1 MSQPNTNQT
10 LAIVIPAYKGDFLA
24 KALAC
29 LVRQTDQRFNI
40 YIGDD
45 ASPDDIAGIV
55 RATLGNRP
63 YVLKRFEKN
72 LGGQSLTKHWMRCV
86 EMSNE
91 PWFWLFSDDD
101 LMDDNCV
108 AAIHAML
115 AADAN
120 AADLMRFDAWI
131 VDGTDRVTGLHAL
144 NLDREMGLE
153 FAYGLLMG
161 WRRSFVQ
168 QLVIRRT
175 AFQRIGGYLEQPL
188 GWSTDDAAII
198 ALGWEKPVLRIPGAR
213 IRWRCSDKNISP
225 DRSLERRKRT
235 IGAICQFL
243 EWLEVKLKSPR
254 SEIFPGDE
262 AAFHVAMDRY
272 LIEQVMVQ
280 GGRPALANWERLKQ
294 TRARLGVGSNKALMK
309 HVAAAMVVDVI
320 TSVGDFAKKFSGK
333 NHD

>member
-1 MSQPNTNQT
+1 MSQPTSNHP

-24 KALAC
+24 KALAG
-29 LVRQTDQRFNI
+29 LARQTDQRFNI

-45 ASPDDIAGIV
+45 ASPDDIAGIARV
-55 RATLGNRP
+55 ALGNRP

-86 EMSNE
+86 EMSSE
-91 PWFWLFSDDD
+91 PWFWLFS
-101 LMDDNCV
+101 DDNCV

-131 VDGTDRVTGLHAL
+131 VDGTDRVTGLHAQ
-144 NLDREMGLE
+144 NLDCETGLE

-175 AFQRIGGYLEQPL
+175 AFNRMGGYLEQPL

-198 ALGWEKPVLRIPGAR
+198 ALGWDKPVLRIPDAR

-225 DRSLERRKRT
+225 DRSLVRRKRT
-235 IGAICQFL
+235 ILAICQFL
-243 EWLEVKLKSPR
+243 EWLDTRLQSPR
-254 SEIFPGDE
+254 AEIFPGDGR
-262 AAFHVAMDRY
+262 AFRLAMDRY
-272 LIEQVMVQ
+272 LVEQVMVQ
-280 GGRPALANWERLKQ
+280 GGRPALANWQRLKQ
-294 TRARLGVGSNKALMK
+294 IRARLGVGSSLALMK
-309 HVAAAMVVDVI
+309 YVAAALAVDTI
-320 TSVGDFAKKFSGK
+320 TTVGDFVKKFAGK